1 MDCILAQ
8 TDIYSMKKSDT
19 HKDNVF
25 AIEGKGVEDF
35 SFNHKVVS
43 VFDDMVERSVPFYG
57 EMQRMTAEL
66 AADFA
71 VNGSAVCDV
80 GCSTGTTLIALDR
93 AIDPSRAQ
101 VSFQGFDNSAEM
113 LKKAE
118 IKLTEYGMRHA
129 YRLSEVDVHKGLAIE
144 NASVVTML
152 LTLQFI
158 RPLHRERL
166 VREIFTALNDNGAL
180 MLVEKVTSEDTI
192 FNRLFINHYYEYKKR
207 NGYSEMEIANKREA
221 LENVLIPYRMEENF
235 DLLRLVGFQHVE
247 VFFRWYNFCGIIAV
261 K

>member
-1 MDCILAQ
+1 
-8 TDIYSMKKSDT
+8 MKKVDT
-19 HKDNVF
+19 TSGKDNVF
-25 AIEGKGVEDF
+25 EFEGKGVEDF
-35 SFNHKVVS
+35 SFNQQVVS
-43 VFDDMVERSVPFYG
+43 VFDDMVGRSVPYYG
-57 EMQRMTAEL
+57 EMQRMTGEL

-71 VNGSAVCDV
+71 TDGSNIYDI
-80 GCSTGTTLIALDR
+80 GCSTGTTIMALDA
-93 AIDPSRAQ
+93 AIDPERAH
-101 VSFQGFDNSAEM
+101 VTFHGLDNSADM
-113 LKKAE
+113 LKKAAT
-118 IKLTEYGMRHA
+118 KLDAAQLRHSYRLTEG
-129 YRLSEVDVHKGLAIE
+129 DVHKGLVIE

-166 VREIFTALNDNGAL
+166 LRQVCEGLNDKGAL
-180 MLVEKVTSEDTI
+180 LLIEKVTCGDTT
-192 FNRLFINHYYEYKKR
+192 FNRLFIEHYYAYKRR

-235 DLLRLVGFQHVE
+235 DLLRSVGFQHVE